1 MLITV
6 DGEKR
11 IFKLDS
17 GDSSYIMMVN
27 DRNFLVHGY
36 WGKKLSAGD
45 YGYMAETWGHS
56 SFEAC
61 EDEENCWVSPNVMRM
76 EFPVSGRCDVK
87 KTALEIRQPDGGNYL
102 DLRYKAYAIHPG
114 KPKLPGLPATYTNTE
129 EEAETLEVILE
140 DVLSRIEV
148 SLFYSVWQKI
158 SAVCRWAV
166 VRNQGN
172 QTVFMQRIMSA
183 GVDFDDRDFILTTN
197 FGAWANER
205 RIERHALFSGV
216 QGIYSRRGSSS
227 HAHNP
232 FLILQR
238 PTADEYQGDV
248 YGAALAYSG
257 SYEAIVDVDP
267 YNTSRLLLGINPD
280 GFSWKLEPGE
290 SFTTPEADLVFS
302 GDGLSGMS
310 QQFHKLYRDHMCRG
324 KYKNTRRPVLLNT
337 WEGCY
342 FNINEEKIEAIAG
355 VAAQLGIEL
364 LVVDDGWFGERH
376 NDATSLG
383 DWYPCP
389 SKLPNGI
396 AGLSEKVR
404 NAGCAL
410 GIWFEP
416 EMISK
421 HSELYKKHPEWTLCA
436 EGRPISQGRNQYLLD
451 MSRQD
456 VQDYL
461 YDCISTVIE
470 QGKIAYI
477 KWDFNRN
484 FAETGSRL
492 LPADRQGEVSHRY
505 ILGLYALM
513 ERLVT
518 AYPDVLF
525 ESCSGGGGR
534 FDAGMLYYM
543 PQIWTSDDTDA
554 LMRTQI
560 QYGTSLVYPLSCMSA
575 HISVC
580 PNHQTWR
587 SVSYQLR
594 QDVAYTGS
602 FGFELDPTGLG
613 EEEKAQ
619 IAATVEDYKQFGDL
633 FVNGSYYR
641 IANLNEKPYAAWMYV
656 SQDQRD
662 VFAVCVQPDVNI
674 EGSIRKLKLQGL
686 DPSGTY
692 VDQKRGRRYTGAAL
706 MHDGLPV
713 FEGMGDRSSMN
724 WRLQKED

>member
-6 DGEKR
+6 DEEKR
-11 IFKLDS
+11 LFQLDS

-36 WGKKLSAGD
+36 WGKRLPAGD

-61 EDEENCWVSPNVMRM
+61 EDEENCWISPNVMRM
-76 EFPVSGRCDVK
+76 EFSVSGRWDVK
-87 KTALEIRQPDGGNYL
+87 KTALEVQHEDGSHYL
-102 DLRYKAYAIHPG
+102 DLRYQSYRLHQG
-114 KPKLPGLPATYTNTE
+114 KPTLKGLPATYANGE
-129 EEAETLEVILE
+129 GEVETLEIILE
-140 DVLSRIEV
+140 DNLSRVEV
-148 SLFYSVWQKI
+148 SLFYSAWKDI
-158 SAVCRWAV
+158 NAICRWAV
-166 VRNQGN
+166 VRNKGN
-172 QTVFMQRIMSA
+172 KNIFIKHIMSA
-183 GVDFDDRDFILTTN
+183 EVDFGDRDFVMTTN

-205 RIERHALFSGV
+205 RIEKHELFSGT
-216 QGIYSRRGSSS
+216 QGIYSRKGSSS

-248 YGAALAYSG
+248 YGAVLAYSG
-257 SYEAIVDVDP
+257 SYEALVDVDS
-267 YNTSRLLLGINPD
+267 YNMSRLLLGINPD
-280 GFSWKLEPGE
+280 GFCWKLEPGDD
-290 SFTTPEADLVFS
+290 FTTPEANLVFS
-302 GDGLSGMS
+302 AAGVNGMS
-310 QQFHKLYRDHMCRG
+310 QHFHKLYRDHMCRG
-324 KYKNTRRPVLLNT
+324 KYKNTRRPILLNT

-342 FNINEEKIEAIAG
+342 FNINEEKIEAIAKD
-355 VAAQLGIEL
+355 AAALGIEL

-376 NDATSLG
+376 NDGTSLG
-383 DWYPCP
+383 DWYPCS
-389 SKLPNGI
+389 SKLPNGV
-396 AGLSEKVR
+396 AGLAEKV
-404 NAGCAL
+404 NGAGCAL

-461 YDCISTVIE
+461 YDCISKVIHE
-470 QGKIAYI
+470 GNIAYI

-484 FAETGSRL
+484 FAEVGSRL

-505 ILGLYALM
+505 VLGLYALM

-518 AYPDVLF
+518 DFPEVLF

-587 SVSYQLR
+587 SVSYKLR

-602 FGFELDPTGLG
+602 FGFELDPTKLSVD
-613 EEEKAQ
+613 EKAEM
-619 IAATVEDYKQFGDL
+619 AATIVDYKSFGDL
-633 FVNGSYYR
+633 FVNGDYYR
-641 IANLNEKPYAAWMYV
+641 IANLYEKPYAAWMYL
-656 SQDQRD
+656 SQDKKEI
-662 VFAVCVQPDVNI
+662 FAVCVQPDVNI
-674 EGSIRKLKLQGL
+674 EGSIRKLKLAGL
-686 DPSGTY
+686 DESAVY
-692 VDQKRGRRYTGAAL
+692 VDEARGRRYTGAAL
-706 MHDGLPV
+706 MYDGLPIL
-713 FEGMGDRSSMN
+713 EGMGDRSSLS
-724 WRLQKED
+724 WRLKREG